1 MQNRALVF
9 ETHCKCAVIH
19 TLKKGTVPFEYDVG
33 ETVLVLD
40 KAMKYAIAIVG
51 AMTGFSVTRFVLMSA
66 GMNLMSFTSI
76 GIMVA
81 ASVAFGML
89 MLFFGG
95 KIVSYAAVS
104 VDKIEKFLQSL
115 TLYELMVCVAGLIA
129 GLIVANLLS
138 VALMR
143 IQVIGIPLTIV
154 ANILFGSCGV
164 FLAMSKKNENIIED
178 RKRRSYN
185 CKVLDTSVIIDG
197 RVLDICRVGFL
208 EGELVVPDFVLEELR
223 HLADSHDD
231 ITRAKGRRGLDVLES
246 LKQNSKIPVKI
257 AKTKYDP
264 AVEVDERLM
273 QYAKEEKACIITN
286 DYNLNKVASINGIS
300 ILNINDLSNAL
311 KPLAVSGEEM
321 TVKIIREGKENGQGI
336 GYLEDG
342 TMVVVE
348 GALKFKGSEI
358 DVIVTSVLQTSAGR
372 MIFAR
377 FKSAGLSAVK

>member
-1 MQNRALVF
+1 
-9 ETHCKCAVIH
+9 
-19 TLKKGTVPFEYDVG
+19 
-33 ETVLVLD
+33 
-40 KAMKYAIAIVG
+40 
-51 AMTGFSVTRFVLMSA
+51 
-66 GMNLMSFTSI
+66 
-76 GIMVA
+76 
-81 ASVAFGML
+81 ML
-89 MLFFGG
+89 LLT
-95 KIVSYAAVS
+95 AVS
-104 VDKIEKFLQSL
+104 LIFA
-115 TLYELMVCVAGLIA
+115 ELV
-129 GLIVANLLS
+129 
-138 VALMR
+138 
-143 IQVIGIPLTIV
+143 
-154 ANILFGSCGV
+154 
-164 FLAMSKKNENIIED
+164 
-178 RKRRSYN
+178 
-185 CKVLDTSVIIDG
+185 
-197 RVLDICRVGFL
+197 FL

>member
-1 MQNRALVF
+1 LQNRALVF

>member
-1 MQNRALVF
+1 LQNRDLVF

-66 GMNLMSFTSI
+66 GANLMSFTSI

-89 MLFFGG
+89 MLLFGG
-95 KIVSYAAVS
+95 KVVSFAAVS
-104 VDKIEKFLQSL
+104 VDKMEKFLQSL

>member
-1 MQNRALVF
+1 M
-9 ETHCKCAVIH
+9 
-19 TLKKGTVPFEYDVG
+19 
-33 ETVLVLD
+33 LD

-286 DYNLNKVASINGIS
+286 GYNLNKVASINGIS